1 MLKNKSIILAVGES
15 SMNDDKPAMVD
26 WWLGI
31 NRWFENKKKL
41 IIFVVVA
48 VVVILQIVVTY

>member
-26 WWLGI
+26 GI
-31 NRWFENKKKL
+31 RDEKDLEN
-41 IIFVVVA
+41 
-48 VVVILQIVVTY
+48 